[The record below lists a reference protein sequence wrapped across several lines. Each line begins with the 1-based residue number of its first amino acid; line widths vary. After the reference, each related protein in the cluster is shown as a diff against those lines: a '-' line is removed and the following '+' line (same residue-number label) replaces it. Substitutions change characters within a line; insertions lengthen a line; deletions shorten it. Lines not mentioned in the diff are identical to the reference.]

1 MTEEEQLETEKEFTL
16 SDKLSDLENY
26 YADNILTDELKE
38 LYATVQLQCADLE
51 IMFFLKM

>member
-38 LYATVQLQCADLE
+38 IICKSSIT
-51 IMFFLKM
+51 IFRFRNNIF

>member
-26 YADNILTDELKE
+26 YENKIIKDDLKE
-38 LYATVQLQCADLE
+38 L
-51 IMFFLKM
+51 